1 MHDGALPLHYNNRA
15 MRKFDLLPPADAVA
29 RLDAALNAVGYGPA
43 RGILTTEVIPTA
55 QARNRVLARDIVSP
69 IPMPEFRRSTVD
81 GYAVRADAT
90 PGVLRVIGE
99 VRMGDI
105 ASFPVR
111 HGEAALVHTG
121 GNLPEGADA
130 VVMLED
136 TVPLTLDDRRQT
148 EPADGSLPSVLV
160 RQWKIQTHKKV
171 SPGDNVIQQG
181 EDVKAGEVVVR
192 AGMRLRE
199 PEIGGLLALGITQI
213 EAIRK
218 PRVALIA
225 SGDELVPAESETRPG
240 QVRNINAPMLAALV
254 ARNGGEPL
262 DFGILPDARAA
273 FEEAA
278 QRAMRE
284 ADMVIFMAS
293 SSVGERDFVPDVVDA
308 MGKPGI
314 LAHGILFRP
323 GKPTLFA
330 LCDGKPI
337 FGLPGNPISALVTGM
352 LFTMPVLWRI
362 QGALNPPLPRF
373 IRAALTREM
382 KSPRDLEHWFP
393 VKLATKDEGSLPLA
407 EPISTKSNLIF
418 GLARA
423 DGLACAPIGVDRLE
437 AGAEVA
443 VRMFD

>member
-1 MHDGALPLHYNNRA
+1 
-15 MRKFDLLPPADAVA
+15 MRKLDLLTPAEAMA
-29 RLDAALNAVGYGPA
+29 KLSGALDAAGF
-43 RGILTTEVIPTA
+43 GIAHGVQATEVIPTA
-55 QARNRVLARDIVSP
+55 QACHRVLARDVVSP

-90 PGVLRVIGE
+90 PGTLSVIGE
-99 VRMGDI
+99 VRMGEV
-105 ASFPVR
+105 ASFAIR

-136 TVPLTLDDRRQT
+136 AVSLTPDDRQPMQAV
-148 EPADGSLPSVLV
+148 EGAPPSVTQQEQ
-160 RQWKIQTHKKV
+160 RKIQTGRRLA
-171 SPGDNVIQQG
+171 PGENVIQQG
-181 EDVKAGEVVVR
+181 EDVRAGEVVVC

-199 PEIGGLLALGITQI
+199 QEIGGLLALGITQV
-213 EAIRK
+213 EVVRK

-225 SGDELVPAESETRPG
+225 SGDELVPAEAETRPG

-273 FEEAA
+273 FEQAA

-284 ADMVIFMAS
+284 ADMVIFMAG
-293 SSVGERDFVPDVVDA
+293 SSVGERDFVPDVVNA

-330 LCDGKPI
+330 LCDGKPV

-352 LFTMPVLWRI
+352 LFAMPTLWRI
-362 QGALNPPLPRF
+362 QGVRNPPQPRF
-373 IRAALTREM
+373 TRAVLAREV

-393 VKLATKDEGSLPLA
+393 VRLEEGAAPAPHEHPMPSA

-418 GLARA
+418 GLVRA
-423 DGLACAPIGVDRLE
+423 DGIACAPIGVDRLA
-437 AGAEVA
+437 AGTEIQ